1 MKAETNIT
9 TKILFGLALVIAT
22 VGIIAITSIKLN
34 AATIT
39 ANVVVTGVCE
49 ESFSPANV
57 VFGAI
62 LPNENH
68 STNVIVTSTNN
79 GNEGA
84 YIFISGGN
92 WIDSSNSLI
101 SFGSSNTLWNAIAQ
115 TGYNGIGIN
124 AIPSNTQIL
133 VPAGSSAN
141 IYFGLAIP
149 GGQYAGTYN
158 QLITIDN
165 TC

>member
-1 MKAETNIT
+1 MKIERNIKT
-9 TKILFGLALVIAT
+9 TPLFGLIFAIA
-22 VGIIAITSIKLN
+22 AILILAIMSVRLN
-34 AATIT
+34 AVTIT
-39 ANVVVTGVCE
+39 ANVVVSGVCE
-49 ESFSPANV
+49 ESFSPTNV
-57 VFGAI
+57 VFGSI
-62 LPNENH
+62 LPNSNH
-68 STNVIVTSTNN
+68 STNVIVASTNN

-92 WIDSSNSLI
+92 WIDTSNSVI
-101 SFGSSNTLWNAIAQ
+101 AFGSTNTLWSAIAQ
-115 TGYNGIGIN
+115 TSYNGIGVN
-124 AIPSNTQIL
+124 SIPSNTQIL

>member
-1 MKAETNIT
+1 MKTEIRASTIF
-9 TKILFGLALVIAT
+9 LSGLAFAIAII
-22 VGIIAITSIKLN
+22 GIIAIVSIRLN

-39 ANVVVTGVCE
+39 ANVVVSGVCE
-49 ESFSPANV
+49 ESFSPTNV

-62 LPNENH
+62 LPNGNH
-68 STNVIVTSTNN
+68 STNIIVTSTNN

-92 WIDSSNSLI
+92 WIDTSNALI
-101 SFGSSNTLWNAIAQ
+101 SFGSTNTLWNAIAQ
-115 TGYNGIGIN
+115 TSYNGIGVSLT
-124 AIPSNTQIL
+124 PSNTQIL